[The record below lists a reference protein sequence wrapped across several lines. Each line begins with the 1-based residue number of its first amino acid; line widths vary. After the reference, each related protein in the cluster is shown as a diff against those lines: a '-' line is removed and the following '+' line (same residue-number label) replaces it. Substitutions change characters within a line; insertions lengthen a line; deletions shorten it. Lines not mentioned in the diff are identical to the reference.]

1 MFSFQ
6 VGLQFCTG
14 EFYFTEG
21 ALDLF
26 DDLEVSI
33 ADVALAALVFVPPGV
48 ALNAEGHVAG
58 LAPEGLLASMGPYM
72 EEQAEAGM
80 EREITALALEAATFV
95 FLDEVTN
102 WGLLLHC

>member
-6 VGLQFCTG
+6 VGLQFCPD
-14 EFYFTEG
+14 EFHFTEG

-26 DDLEVSI
+26 DLSLAVQ
-33 ADVALAALVFVPPGV
+33 AALVFVPPGV

-58 LAPEGLLASMGPYM
+58 LALEGLLASMGPHM

-80 EREITALALEAATFV
+80 EREVTVVALEAAIFV
-95 FLDEVTN
+95 FFDEVASQG
-102 WGLLLHC
+102 WHLGC